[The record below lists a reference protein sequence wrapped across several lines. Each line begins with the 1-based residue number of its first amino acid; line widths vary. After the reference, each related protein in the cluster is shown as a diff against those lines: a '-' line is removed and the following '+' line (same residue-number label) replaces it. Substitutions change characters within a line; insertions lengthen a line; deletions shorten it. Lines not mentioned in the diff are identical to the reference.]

1 MIKKSFIISLFI
13 VFFISNSS
21 KVSVAQLVKVDS
33 VDQVVFDTIIKQE
46 ILYGYCSPDIR
57 WSPVVMEEYE
67 NSLVNFP
74 IIPDTLYKFKDT
86 ISKFDITIVFG
97 SWCSDSQREVPRFIE
112 ILWAMDYPMDKL
124 TIIAL
129 NGNKLVNEIDI
140 SQMDIK
146 YVPTFI
152 FKRDNIEIGRIIESP
167 KISLIEDI
175 KVIVKNNI

>member
-1 MIKKSFIISLFI
+1 MIKKRIIVSLFVVFIIS
-13 VFFISNSS
+13 VSS
-21 KVSVAQLVKVDS
+21 KVSIAQSVMVDS
-33 VDQVVFDTIIKQE
+33 VDQIVFDTIIKQE

-57 WSPVVMEEYE
+57 WSPVFIEEYE
-67 NSLVNFP
+67 NSLECFS
-74 IIPDTLYKFKDT
+74 ISADTLYKFKDT

-129 NGNKLVNEIDI
+129 NRNKLVNEIDI

-175 KVIVKNNI
+175 KVIIKNNI